1 MKWVAID
8 ELSNKLPIPDG
19 YRIEQLKRSEI
30 PEVIRCFRDW
40 FPDITVGAESC
51 YQREDFY
58 SREVFLEGEP
68 ERDVIVLLFK
78 KDQEL
83 VAIVSLQRSEDT
95 LTLYGRLGAIAPRYR
110 GAKLAYIGPA
120 LLEAVGRAMGMEVIY
135 GLAEFTIPNMQMVLE
150 RAGFQ
155 IVGIVPGSGGHQAR
169 LRGNLYQSAGRRRRD
184 SSPASREYDTEN
196 QGPLRLLVRGVRA
209 RMNPAMRLIR

>member
-1 MKWVAID
+1 MNWVTIN
-8 ELSNKLPIPDG
+8 ELSNKLSIPDG

-58 SREVFLEGEP
+58 SREVFLEGES
-68 ERDVIVLLFK
+68 ERDVIVLLLK

-95 LTLYGRLGAIAPRYR
+95 LTLYGRLGVIAPRYR
-110 GAKLAYIGPA
+110 GEKLAYMGPA

-135 GLAEFTIPNMQMVLE
+135 LLAEFTIPNMQRV
-150 RAGFQ
+150 RRGRDF
-155 IVGIVPGSGGHQAR
+155 R
-169 LRGNLYQSAGRRRRD
+169 LW
-184 SSPASREYDTEN
+184 ASC
-196 QGPLRLLVRGVRA
+196 LR
-209 RMNPAMRLIR
+209 PTD